1 MCIAIFFDSFVLKI
15 VTSIKNNYTVGR
27 LTNGIETRIGQS
39 KEVFMPKNNKLTLN
53 IMFKI

>member
-39 KEVFMPKNNKLTLN
+39 KEVFIPKNNKLTLN
-53 IMFKI
+53 IMFEI